1 MHDKYT
7 DNENDTKK
15 RWLANHQKGFTFSL
29 FLTLLPFALVYGKLL
44 PRTFII
50 AGISIAAVVQILLQI
65 HYFLG
70 VDGTQKERWNLISLI
85 FTFLIMMIF
94 IGGTLWV
101 MFTLNYRMM

>member
-1 MHDKYT
+1 MHNKYP

-15 RWLANHQKGFTFSL
+15 RWLANHQKGFVFSI

-44 PRTFII
+44 PRTFTILT
-50 AGISIAAVVQILLQI
+50 ISIAAIIQILLQV

-70 VDGTQKERWNLISLI
+70 VDGAQKERWNLISLI
-85 FTFLIMMIF
+85 FTFLIMTIF